1 MFVMLED
8 FLKQS
13 QIKSRRNVP
22 LSHYTTMEVG
32 GITPLMIFPHSS
44 NELIELLEY
53 LKGENIPYFVIGK
66 GSNLIV
72 NDEGVDLI
80 FINTQQLNQITLIDE
95 DTIQVESGASLKDLS
110 EFAYING
117 LTGLEFAC
125 GIPGTVG
132 GAVFMNAGAYD
143 GEIKDV
149 LKESLVFDQ
158 EKKVLN
164 NTEHQF
170 SYRKSIF
177 TTTGATVISST
188 FVLPKNDKSIIKQ
201 KIDELTEQ
209 RTEKQPLEFPSAGS
223 TFKRPQGHFTGKLIT
238 DAGLKGFRIGGAGV
252 SDKHAGFIV
261 NVDNAKAQDILD
273 LITHIQKTVKEQF
286 NVLLEPEVKFL
297 EKNGSFKNFT
307 Q

>member
-1 MFVMLED
+1 MLED

>member
-13 QIKSRRNVP
+13 KIKSRRNVP

-164 NTEHQF
+164 NAEHQF

-177 TTTGATVISST
+177 TTAGATVISST
-188 FVLPKNDKSIIKQ
+188 FILPKNDKSIIKQ
-201 KIDELTEQ
+201 KIDDLTEQ